1 MVHNGI
7 EYGLMASYA
16 EGLNILKNANAGTA
30 SRQADAETAPLEHP
44 EYYQYRFDLKGG
56 RPPPARSPLR
66 CPATGRRCRSATMD
80 SRPR

>member
-30 SRQADAETAPLEHP
+30 SRQADAETAPLKHP
-44 EYYQYRFDLKGG
+44 G
-56 RPPPARSPLR
+56 RVPAGAAR
-66 CPATGRRCRSATMD
+66 GRHSGRDPGPGRT
-80 SRPR
+80 RT